1 MSESDFSAD
10 KVQVD
15 GIEIVRLA
23 DAVHKIQVSI
33 APSVGN
39 NSYEMT
45 VNGKPVFWSPYPS
58 VSELQK
64 SAQAAGRGLQRN
76 SNPADLPAPGE
87 SVVRQLLK
95 KPAFLG
101 NPFLAPWANR
111 LDRDGYFANGKS
123 YTLNPALK
131 NYRSDPNRHPIHGLL
146 SYSNLWQV
154 VRSGAD
160 ENGAWVTSRL
170 EFWRYPDLM
179 AQFPFAHVIEMTYRL
194 RDGALE
200 VETAIENLSNEPMP
214 LAIGYHPYFRLGDTH
229 RDSWRVHLAARDQ
242 VLLSDALIPT
252 GELKPVDLPDP
263 VSLTG
268 RQLDDVFTNLIRGA
282 DGRAEF
288 WVESGAQRVSVLYGP
303 KYKVAVV
310 YAPPGRDFICFEPM
324 TAVTNAFN
332 LAHDGKYAELDSIAP
347 RATWHES
354 FWIKTS
360 GD

>member
-1 MSESDFSAD
+1 MSESNFSAQ
-10 KVQVD
+10 KLEVD
-15 GIEIVRLA
+15 GIEIVRLT
-23 DAVHKIQVSI
+23 DAAHNIRVSV
-33 APSVGN
+33 APSLGN

-45 VNGKPVFWSPYPS
+45 VNGQPVFWSPYSSP
-58 VSELQK
+58 SELK
-64 SAQAAGRGLQRN
+64 S
-76 SNPADLPAPGE
+76 
-87 SVVRQLLK
+87 
-95 KPAFLG
+95 KPTFLG
-101 NPFLAPWANR
+101 APFLAPWANR
-111 LDRDGYFANGKS
+111 LDRDGFFANGKS
-123 YTLNPALK
+123 YALNPALK
-131 NYRSDPNRHPIHGLL
+131 NYRYDSNHHPIHGLL

-160 ENGAWVTSRL
+160 DNSAWVTSRL

-200 VETAIENLSNEPMP
+200 VETSIENLSNEPMP
-214 LAIGYHPYFRLGDTH
+214 LAIGYHPYFRLSDTH
-229 RDSWRVHLAARDQ
+229 RDTWQVHLAARDH

-263 VSLTG
+263 VSLAN

-288 WVESGAQRVSVLYGP
+288 WVESGGKRISVIYGP

-310 YAPPGRDFICFEPM
+310 FAPPGRDFICFEPM

-332 LAHDGKYAELDSIAP
+332 LAHDGKYDELESIAP
-347 RATWHES
+347 RATWRES
-354 FWIKTS
+354 FWIKTH
-360 GD
+360 GYRRP